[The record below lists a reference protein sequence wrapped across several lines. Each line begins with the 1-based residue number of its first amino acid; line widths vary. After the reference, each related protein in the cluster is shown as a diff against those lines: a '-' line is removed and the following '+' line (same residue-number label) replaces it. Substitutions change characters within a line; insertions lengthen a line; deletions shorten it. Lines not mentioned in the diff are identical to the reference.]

1 MGCNCGKGNY
11 NRQQTTPTLQGN
23 NQAIL
28 KQIELQQQQ
37 QSIKRVIEQ
46 SNNPSKTLIKTYR

>member
-11 NRQQTTPTLQGN
+11 NRQQTTPNINGN

-37 QSIKRVIEQ
+37 QIIKRVIEQ
-46 SNNPSKTLIKTYR
+46 SSNPSKTLIKTYH

>member
-11 NRQQTTPTLQGN
+11 NRQPTTPSLQGN

-37 QSIKRVIEQ
+37 QIVKKVIEQ
-46 SNNPSKTLIKTYR
+46 SNNPTKTLIKTYR